1 MVWMGLIICCDT
13 KPGFLN
19 RFENNGEES
28 SSSQIALQ
36 LNAAITRNR
45 DYAVQ
50 SSSQKR
56 LQSNEGQQ
64 KYIQANG
71 LKFYRNEVGTCTY
84 HRPKKLKGSIKF

>member
-28 SSSQIALQ
+28 SSNLIALQ
-36 LNAAITRNR
+36 PNAAIKRNR
-45 DYAVQ
+45 AYAVQ
-50 SSSQKR
+50 SPSQKR
-56 LQSNEGQQ
+56 RRKNEGQQ
-64 KYIQANG
+64 KYIQANE